1 MTPKVIATPLISGG
15 KVSVTKAIFTS
26 FGSKKLAKIC

>member
-15 KVSVTKAIFTS
+15 KVSVTKAIFT
-26 FGSKKLAKIC
+26 CVC